1 MMVQI
6 QFNKHLALFQLVCI
20 AISAV
25 ISGAAQSPARG
36 PQSHGN
42 PQNDSPHAFP
52 APANLK
58 ALPRELT
65 GKQVHDIMESWSR
78 DLGVR
83 CVACHANLPDGKS
96 SGNPPA
102 LAFADDSKPMKD
114 IARLMYTMTEQINGK
129 FIAKVEGSGM
139 PVTCGT
145 CHRGN
150 ISPDGFVPTLE
161 QAKSSV
167 SSEGT
172 ASDKQ

>member
-1 MMVQI
+1 MIVQI
-6 QFNKHLALFQLVCI
+6 QFNKHPAMFQLVCI

-25 ISGAAQSPARG
+25 MAAAQSPARG
-36 PQSHGN
+36 PQSHVN
-42 PQNDSPHAFP
+42 PPNDSPHAFP

-58 ALPRELT
+58 VLPKDLT
-65 GKQVHDIMESWSR
+65 GQQVHDIMEGWTR

-83 CVACHANLPDGKS
+83 CVACHANAPEDKS
-96 SGNPPA
+96 AASPPP

-114 IARLMYTMTEQINGK
+114 IARLMYAMTEQINGK

-150 ISPDGFVPTLE
+150 VSPDGFVPTLE
-161 QAKSSV
+161 QANSSA
-167 SSEGT
+167 SSMGT
-172 ASDKQ
+172 ASDKR

>member
-1 MMVQI
+1 MIVQI
-6 QFNKHLALFQLVCI
+6 QFKKHLAMFQLVCM

-25 ISGAAQSPARG
+25 VAAAQSPTGA
-36 PQSHGN
+36 PQSRGN
-42 PQNDSPHAFP
+42 SQNNSPHALP

-58 ALPRELT
+58 VLPKALT
-65 GKQVHDIMESWSR
+65 GQQVHDIMESWSR

-96 SGNPPA
+96 SATPPA

-150 ISPDGFVPTLE
+150 VSPDGFVPTLE
-161 QAKSSV
+161 QANGSV
-167 SSEGT
+167 SSVGAVSE
-172 ASDKQ
+172 KK